1 MCDWREAPMRA
12 ETFDRNV
19 PCSPADVVAA
29 DYPGHVFLSMSIDL
43 MQLAVGAAAH
53 LEMDI
58 KALPKGC

>member
-1 MCDWREAPMRA
+1 MRA